1 MKTKINKEELVD
13 IKKQGFDNETISKLF
28 DIEKTR
34 TKNFTVEN
42 ERQNA
47 IKVLSPI
54 SNLSQKER
62 ERVLVRALK
71 MNKV

>member
-1 MKTKINKEELVD
+1 MKTKISKDELVD